1 MNLTRAQKLLQSLP
15 RDRTASQVLHDTPV
29 HVISLKSAKAR
40 QEQLT
45 KSAALYGVNVVW
57 VDGVDPRPSTTV
69 RAKAKVTAS
78 TGVVTVT
85 AHNGTIHRFK
95 IPNNVRMSYGELGC
109 TLAHLMAMRAILD
122 SGKPYGLVG
131 EDDIVFDPIPHWDKT
146 LSEIIKWAP
155 HDWEILNLQPTKYV
169 NSSGRCLYSQD
180 QSMGTVFY
188 CVRSAAVQRM
198 WNKCTHDGLFCLERM
213 DRGPKTAD
221 IILYKAFR
229 TYVNY
234 RFCTAIWKNDCGTLS
249 QIHAAHDDL
258 HIIRS
263 LRVTLACVKHVL
275 RRSIIKL
282 CGHGPWALVTNLKY
296 NMGILRLAVG
306 QDGLGAALDLLAPLA
321 VSVELTRSSIT
332 EDYRFNDN
340 PELGRRCKPKAKK
353 VVHHKHKQYVRVG
366 RRA

>member
-15 RDRTASQVLHDTPV
+15 CDRPASTVLNDTPV

-45 KSAALYGVNVVW
+45 KSAVLYGVNVVW

-69 RAKAKVTAS
+69 QAKAKVTAS
-78 TGVVTVT
+78 TGVVTVS

-95 IPNNVRMSYGELGC
+95 VPNGVRMSYGELGC

-122 SGKPYGLVG
+122 SGAPYGLVG
-131 EDDIVFDPIPHWDKT
+131 EDDIVFDPVPHWDKT
-146 LSEIIKWAP
+146 LSEIIKGAP
-155 HDWEILNLQPTKYV
+155 QDWEILNLQPTKYV
-169 NSSGRCLYSQD
+169 NSSSRRLYSQD

-188 CVRSAAVQRM
+188 CVKSAAVQRM
-198 WNKCTHDGLFCLERM
+198 WNKCTHDGLFCLEYM
-213 DRGPKTAD
+213 DKGPKIAD
-221 IILYKAFR
+221 IVLYKAFR

-234 RFCTAIWKNDCGTLS
+234 RFCTVIWKNDCGTLS

-306 QDGLGAALDLLAPLA
+306 QAGLGAALDLLAPLA

-340 PELGRRCKPKAKK
+340 PELGRRKPKSK
-353 VVHHKHKQYVRVG
+353 VVHHKQYVRVG